1 LVIADNISIMISLY
15 ALVLFYEATK
25 QYMQEYRPLSKFLSV
40 KAVVFFIF
48 WQQIAISVLSYY
60 KIIVATPQWSIDDIG
75 YALQN
80 FVVTIEM
87 YVLSLAFAY
96 AFCLKSYKESGIRNV
111 ISEFSGMVDVR
122 ENIKSITSNVKPLFR
137 NFAAVAD
144 MRDVVHDTY
153 QSFGK
158 APKRHINVADFLELT
173 TEQQN
178 ERIIK
183 HGWLE
188 KLGEDILSTFKK
200 RYFLLLSRPKGLL
213 YFDHNP
219 IGLNTPMNPNGFVDF
234 ATVSNVVVNQKDPT
248 ILEVLTPSRV
258 WTMRCSNVNECE
270 EWMEIVKKVLRDDNP
285 KAEPFEIEA
294 DSFRST
300 RIK

>member
-1 LVIADNISIMISLY
+1 
-15 ALVLFYEATK
+15 
-25 QYMQEYRPLSKFLSV
+25 MQEYRPISKFLCV

-48 WQQIAISVLSYY
+48 WQQIAISVLAYY
-60 KIIVATPQWSIDDIG
+60 NIIVASHDWTVDDIG

-87 YVLSLAFAY
+87 YILSIAFAY
-96 AFCLKSYKESGIRNV
+96 AFGLKSYKESGLSNV

-122 ENIKSITSNVKPLFR
+122 ENIKSISSNVKPLFR

-158 APKRHINVADFLELT
+158 APKRHVNVADFLDLT
-173 TEQQN
+173 HEQQN
-178 ERIIK
+178 ERIVK

-213 YFDHNP
+213 YFDYCP
-219 IGLNTPMNPNGFVDF
+219 IGLNSAMNPNGFIDF
-234 ATVSNVVVNQKDPT
+234 ATVSNIVVNQKDPT
-248 ILEVLTPSRV
+248 IFEVLTPSRV
-258 WTMRCSNVNECE
+258 WTMRCLNISDCE
-270 EWMEIVKKVLRDDNP
+270 EWIEITKKVLREDNP
-285 KAEPFEIEA
+285 KTEPFEVES
-294 DSFRST
+294 DSFKST